1 MDDLLRRI
9 LTDGAI
15 IAVLFGLLTLLIKK
29 WISEAIAHHFQSS
42 LEKTKSS
49 LELEK
54 QKGHILLERRIGI
67 YPEMLE
73 LVYRLRNQ
81 LRSCLEVLEMQYLEA
96 QGSEIEKPVAPI
108 EPSVPPL
115 GEELYLLTE
124 NLYKYRAFIDEESFQ
139 MLHRYKRLL
148 QDAQVLFNRLDRPPN
163 NVSEIIKELK
173 KPTSDNREDFEPRI
187 ADAFRKSRNHFI
199 TCYEESIENLK
210 MIYHEIDELYPR
222 ITTRIKKHIGTF
234 LER

>member
-15 IAVLFGLLTLLIKK
+15 IAGLFGLLTLLIKK

-42 LEKTKSS
+42 IEKTKAS

-54 QKGHILLERRIGI
+54 QKGHILLERQLGI

-81 LRSCLEVLEMQYLEA
+81 LRSCLGGLEIRYSEA
-96 QGSEIEKPVAPI
+96 RGIEIEKPVPPI
-108 EPSVPPL
+108 KPGGPEL

-148 QDAQVLFNRLDRPPN
+148 QDAQVLFNRLDRPSN
-163 NVSEIIKELK
+163 RVYEIIKDMK
-173 KPTSDNREDFEPRI
+173 KQTSDNREDFESRI
-187 ADAFRKSRNHFI
+187 ADTSRNSRNQFI
-199 TCYEESIENLK
+199 TCYEASIEDLE

-222 ITTRIKKHIGTF
+222 ITERIKKHIGTF